1 MPFVIIVP
9 YLCVV
14 MYKWCSSLPDD
25 SLTPHTLLP
34 AVSSVRQFW
43 RSNFN
48 DEGLLQMLCVPQ
60 PVMDGIRASPSHST
74 EEEKDCW
81 STVLPPDS
89 TWCIMGED
97 SWSIM
102 EDGGAHSPGGS
113 QTTSTSL
120 WSVSGVILVSFAG
133 VCSNLFRVPCLWTCY
148 STDILTYIVGS
159 RQYLEKPI
167 STLPTY
173 VSTFVLFTFIIK
185 FFHGNCSM

>member
-1 MPFVIIVP
+1 MPFVIIV
-9 YLCVV
+9 CAV

-120 WSVSGVILVSFAG
+120 WSVSGVVLVSFAG
-133 VCSNLFRVPCLWTCY
+133 ICSNLFRVPRLWTCY
-148 STDILTYIVGS
+148 FTDILTYVGN
-159 RQYLEKPI
+159 I
-167 STLPTY
+167 
-173 VSTFVLFTFIIK
+173 
-185 FFHGNCSM
+185 